1 MKAKRFQVLG
11 SVVGGFLSGAAFWAC
26 SEPATGTAA
35 DTCEC
40 TSEVS
45 ALESRIAVLEAQVS
59 DAAALEERLASL
71 EATAVQHV
79 GGEATVPASV
89 TDSAEGGQVNLAG
102 AAAFGVGYNMDVY
115 HDAFRVIRAP
125 EDGGGGVVFG
135 WDGASNSLVVY
146 GDVTISGTVTATAFN
161 PG

>member
-45 ALESRIAVLEAQVS
+45 ALESRI
-59 DAAALEERLASL
+59 
-71 EATAVQHV
+71 
-79 GGEATVPASV
+79 SV
-89 TDSAEGGQVNLAG
+89 RSGSAGMTPPTHSAE
-102 AAAFGVGYNMDVY
+102 
-115 HDAFRVIRAP
+115 I
-125 EDGGGGVVFG
+125 
-135 WDGASNSLVVY
+135 
-146 GDVTISGTVTATAFN
+146 
-161 PG
+161 